1 MKKLRN
7 VFQTSGLLLF
17 HPKALISV
25 ESTKMHHLHAKLPYK
40 IPILR
45 QIEWRE
51 QNAYIT
57 KSSVLLVTS
66 VVF

>member
-25 ESTKMHHLHAKLPYK
+25 EITKTHRFHTKLPYK

-57 KSSVLLVTS
+57 KSSVLLVTR